1 MTFRMSLQAHSP
13 LTAFLLR
20 PAVLVAGLLCLVMV
34 PGARADDALGS
45 LLARL
50 GARPHAHATF
60 TETQTLSLLKRPLQ
74 SSGELSFTPP
84 DRLEKRTLLPKS
96 ESLLVEQDTLVLRR
110 GKRQMTV
117 QLSQYPQLA
126 PLVEGIRATLAGD
139 RAVLERVFEV
149 ELAGTEADWSLALVP
164 RDQELVKIV
173 PRLAISGHDGE
184 VQVVE
189 TVRANGDRSV
199 MRITPQ
205 AAP

>member
-1 MTFRMSLQAHSP
+1 
-13 LTAFLLR
+13 
-20 PAVLVAGLLCLVMV
+20 LCLLLA
-34 PGARADDALGS
+34 PAARADDALGN
-45 LLARL
+45 LLQRL

-60 TETQTLSLLKRPLQ
+60 AETQYLSLLKRPLQ
-74 SSGELSFTPP
+74 STGELFFTPP
-84 DRLEKRTLLPKS
+84 DRLEKRTLAPRP
-96 ESLLVEQDTLVLRR
+96 ESLLVEHDTLVLRR
-110 GKRQMTV
+110 GKRQMSV
-117 QLSQYPQLA
+117 QLAQYPQLA

-149 ELAGTEADWSLALVP
+149 ALAGSEADWSLALVP
-164 RDQELVKIV
+164 RDPQLVKIV

-205 AAP
+205 EAP